1 MSQQVAIVTPVFD
14 DWDAFAALIVEIA
27 RRFDGGDIAFHVIA
41 VDDGSSATPGPASTA
56 IPANGCVAEVEVL
69 RLALNLGHQRA
80 IATGLCAVADRRDID
95 AVIVMD
101 CDGEDRPE
109 DIAALCDASRRD
121 PGRIVLAHR
130 SKRSESRGFRLGY
143 AVYKLL
149 FHALTGRVISFGNY
163 ALLPIKAVRRL
174 VHMPE
179 LWNNLPAAIMRSR
192 VPYITVPTERG
203 KRYAGQS
210 KMNLV
215 SLVVHGLSAMSV
227 YTDMIFV
234 RTLIAAAV
242 IAGLSML
249 GIIVVILIR
258 FVTDLAVPG
267 WATNVVGNLLIVLL
281 QTVVI
286 VIATSL
292 MMLSGRSNRPIVP
305 IIDAWSF
312 VAERQQ
318 RPRDHGAVTPARPR
332 ALP

>member
-1 MSQQVAIVTPVFD
+1 MSQQIAIVTPVFD
-14 DWDAFAALIVEIA
+14 DWEAFATLIAEIA
-27 RRFDGGDIAFHVIA
+27 HQLDGRDIAFHVIA
-41 VDDGSSATPGPASTA
+41 VDDGSSIAPEPAA
-56 IPANGCVAEVEVL
+56 VAVPTKSCIAEIEVL

-95 AVIVMD
+95 AVVVMD

-109 DIAALCDASRRD
+109 DIAELCDASRGN
-121 PGRIVLAHR
+121 PGWIVLAHR
-130 SKRSESRGFRLGY
+130 SKRSESLGFRLGY
-143 AVYKLL
+143 TVYKLL
-149 FHALTGRVISFGNY
+149 FHALTGRVINFGNY
-163 ALLPIKAVRRL
+163 AMLPIKAVRRL

-192 VPYITVPTERG
+192 VPYVTVPTARG
-203 KRYAGQS
+203 QRYAGQS

-215 SLVVHGLSAMSV
+215 SLAVHGLSAMSV

-242 IAGLSML
+242 VAGLSVL
-249 GIIVVILIR
+249 GIIAVILIR

-267 WATNVVGNLLIVLL
+267 WATTVVGNLLIVLL

-318 RPRDHGAVTPARPR
+318 RARDRDADAPSTR
-332 ALP
+332 ALR